1 MAIGALFEV
10 PGFTQD
16 DYDAVVAV
24 VGDVPPE
31 GACFHIAGPID
42 GGWRVIEVWDS
53 EEAQRAFQA
62 ERLNPALDTLGLE
75 RPTATFFPVH
85 NTFPPP
91 EAMAEM
97 MSGGGGPASG

>member
-16 DYDAVVAV
+16 DYDAVVAA
-24 VGDVPPE
+24 VGDAAPE
-31 GACFHIAGPID
+31 GAYFHIAGPID

-53 EEAQRAFQA
+53 EGAQRAFQA
-62 ERLNPALDTLGLE
+62 ERLDPAFDAVGLE
-75 RPTATFFPVH
+75 RPTAKFFPVH
-85 NTFPPP
+85 NTFPTP
-91 EAMAEM
+91 EAMAE

>member
-1 MAIGALFEV
+1 VAIGVLFEM

-16 DYDAVVAV
+16 DYDAVVAA
-24 VGDVPPE
+24 VGQEPPE

-62 ERLNPALDTLGLE
+62 ERLSPGFDKVRLE
-75 RPTATFFPVH
+75 RPTPSFFPVH

-91 EAMAEM
+91 EAMAAM
-97 MSGGGGPASG
+97 MSGGGGSAPG